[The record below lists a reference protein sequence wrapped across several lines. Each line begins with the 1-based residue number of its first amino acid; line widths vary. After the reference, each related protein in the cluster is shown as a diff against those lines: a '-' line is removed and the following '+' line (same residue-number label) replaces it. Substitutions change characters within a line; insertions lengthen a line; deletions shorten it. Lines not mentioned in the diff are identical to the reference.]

1 MASRRDA
8 TLNLS
13 RLLNHAPGAESDVV
27 GEGLLEPDEA
37 LLETDGLRLTEPLRW
52 SLRVSG
58 SGGDDDL
65 LVEGEVAGVSVME
78 CRRCLTEVPTEVRTR
93 FIYPAAYRPGD
104 VALDLVEGDDDEDD
118 VLVFGKPEVDFAPL
132 LTQLYAIDQP
142 ITVLC
147 QESCR
152 GLSID
157 GVNLNEHPDHQP
169 QEAPRAASPFAEL
182 EDLDLP

>member
-1 MASRRDA
+1 MAPRHDA

-13 RLLNHAPGAESDVV
+13 RLLNHAPGGVSDVV
-27 GEGLLEPDEA
+27 AEGLLEPDEA
-37 LLETDGLRLTEPLRW
+37 LLEADGLRLAEPLRW

-65 LVEGEVAGVSVME
+65 LVEGEVAGVSLIE
-78 CRRCLTEVPTEVRTR
+78 CRRCLTDVPTEVRSG
-93 FIYPAAYRPGD
+93 FIYPAAYRPGEVD
-104 VALDLVEGDDDEDD
+104 LELDEGEGDEDD

-132 LTQLYAIDQP
+132 LTQLFAIDQP
-142 ITVLC
+142 LTVLC
-147 QESCR
+147 KEDCR

-169 QEAPRAASPFAEL
+169 REAPRKASPFAEL
-182 EDLDLP
+182 EDLDLS